1 MALISLITFCLYAR
15 DKYAAK
21 NGKWRI
27 PEKTLLLFSF
37 FCGAIGGTLA
47 MALFRHKTQHRYFI
61 AVNAFGLI
69 WQIAALIALT
79 IFVS

>member
-27 PEKTLLLFSF
+27 PEKTLLLCSF

-47 MALFRHKTQHRYFI
+47 MALF
-61 AVNAFGLI
+61 
-69 WQIAALIALT
+69 
-79 IFVS
+79 